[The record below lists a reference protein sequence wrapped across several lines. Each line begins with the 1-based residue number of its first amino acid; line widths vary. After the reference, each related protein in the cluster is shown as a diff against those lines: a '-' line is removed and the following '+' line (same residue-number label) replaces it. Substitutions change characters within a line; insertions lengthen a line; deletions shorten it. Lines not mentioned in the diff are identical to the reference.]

1 MAGRSKSRP
10 LELRFI
16 CNLNLQS
23 KADAWSLLRDI
34 SAIYRGMT
42 DWAQGQVFTLSD
54 RVGDSLQLP
63 KILTLCLRTPL
74 NFCAYYD
81 YAVIS
86 TGFVNSYLSSIVDN
100 V

>member
-1 MAGRSKSRP
+1 MADRSKSRP

-16 CNLNLQS
+16 CNLNLQN

-54 RVGDSLQLP
+54 RGGDGLQLP
-63 KILTLCLRTPL
+63 KI
-74 NFCAYYD
+74 
-81 YAVIS
+81 
-86 TGFVNSYLSSIVDN
+86 
-100 V
+100 

>member
-1 MAGRSKSRP
+1 M
-10 LELRFI
+10 ELRFI

-54 RVGDSLQLP
+54 RGGDSLQLP
-63 KILTLCLRTPL
+63 KI
-74 NFCAYYD
+74 
-81 YAVIS
+81 
-86 TGFVNSYLSSIVDN
+86 
-100 V
+100 